1 MNLHQQ
7 QLAFTASIRNPQQ
20 QTRVEGVAPQRLTVY
35 RELFLNN
42 IFETLGNAF
51 PILSQLLPESQWRTL
66 CEKFFAEHHCHTPY
80 LSHVPGEFVDFVNN
94 NDEQPLWLQELA
106 QWERTELEL
115 FLAPDDD
122 TSNTG
127 EPGDDLLNG
136 IPLLSPL
143 LRLHAFH
150 YPVHQL
156 GPDNPPGEPGKQP
169 CYLLAW
175 RKLDHS
181 IGFAEL
187 NPLNALL
194 VQHLH
199 DNRELSGHGLLQRI
213 ADEQQAHAADDIIKG
228 GTETLY
234 NFYRNGIV
242 IGSRSLLTKEPQNE
256 LAV

>member
-1 MNLHQQ
+1 MESAKALK
-7 QLAFTASIRNPQQ
+7 
-20 QTRVEGVAPQRLTVY
+20 
-35 RELFLNN
+35 

-51 PILSQLLPESQWRTL
+51 PILSQLLPASQWRTL
-66 CEKFFAEHHCHTPY
+66 CEKFFAERHCHTPY

-94 NDEQPLWLQELA
+94 NDEQPLWLKELA
-106 QWERTELEL
+106 QWEWTELEL
-115 FLAPDDD
+115 FLAADDD
-122 TSNTG
+122 SIYTG
-127 EPGDDLLNG
+127 ETGDDLLNG

-143 LRLHAFH
+143 LRLHAYH

-156 GPDNPPGEPGKQP
+156 GPDSLPGEPGAQP

-175 RKLDHS
+175 RKPDHS

-199 DNRELSGHGLLQRI
+199 NNRELSGHGLLQRI
-213 ADEQQAHAADDIIKG
+213 AAEQLAHAADVIIKG

-242 IGSRSLLTKEPQNE
+242 IGSRSLPTKEPRNE